1 MESLPVISSPWS
13 EPWVAWTML
22 GLLVLATLAH
32 AMQPQAIATGF
43 RSIFSTG
50 DRNSMFIDADLDRRA
65 ELINIFLAICIF
77 SMGAYVSLL
86 AYVGTG
92 EYSFRTYGM
101 IILITVV
108 LLLVRAIFGM
118 LAAFT
123 FVPRSTTHTFFYH
136 YYHLTVCTAIVH
148 YPIVLLCLFWSALT
162 PGVIILLNATVLAF
176 YLIAIFVKSCL
187 LMMRS
192 MRQIVYILMYL
203 ITLELLPFLGVFAL
217 SYQLITK

>member
-1 MESLPVISSPWS
+1 
-13 EPWVAWTML
+13 ML

-86 AYVGTG
+86 AYVGTE

-108 LLLVRAIFGM
+108 LLLARAIFGM

-148 YPIVLLCLFWSALT
+148 YPIVLLCLFWSAIT
-162 PGVIILLNATVLAF
+162 PGVIILLNAAVLAF

>member
-86 AYVGTG
+86 AYVGTE

-108 LLLVRAIFGM
+108 LLLARAIFGM

-148 YPIVLLCLFWSALT
+148 YPIVLLCLFWSAIT
-162 PGVIILLNATVLAF
+162 PGVIILLNAAVLAF

>member
-1 MESLPVISSPWS
+1 
-13 EPWVAWTML
+13 ML

-77 SMGAYVSLL
+77 SMGAYISLL
-86 AYVGTG
+86 AYVGTE

-162 PGVIILLNATVLAF
+162 PGVIILLNAAVLAF

>member
-1 MESLPVISSPWS
+1 
-13 EPWVAWTML
+13 ML

-77 SMGAYVSLL
+77 SMGAYISLL
-86 AYVGTG
+86 AYVGTE

-108 LLLVRAIFGM
+108 LLLARAIFGM

-162 PGVIILLNATVLAF
+162 PGVIILLNAAVLAF

>member
-1 MESLPVISSPWS
+1 
-13 EPWVAWTML
+13 ML

-65 ELINIFLAICIF
+65 ELLNVFLAICVF
-77 SMGAYVSLL
+77 TMGTYVSLL
-86 AYVGTG
+86 AYTGTG
-92 EYSFRTYGM
+92 EYSFRIYGM
-101 IILITVV
+101 IIVITVG
-108 LLLVRAIFGM
+108 LLFARAIFGM

-123 FVPRSTTHTFFYH
+123 FVPRSTTYTFFYH
-136 YYHLTVCTAIVH
+136 YYHLTVCTALVH

-162 PGVIILLNATVLAF
+162 PKVIIILNATVLTF
-176 YLIAIFVKSCL
+176 YLVAIFVKSCL

-192 MRQIVYILMYL
+192 MRQFVYILLYI
-203 ITLELLPFLGVFAL
+203 ITLELIPFLGVFAI

>member
-1 MESLPVISSPWS
+1 
-13 EPWVAWTML
+13 ML

-65 ELINIFLAICIF
+65 ELLNVFLAICVF
-77 SMGAYVSLL
+77 AMGTYVSLL
-86 AYVGTG
+86 AYTGTG
-92 EYSFRTYGM
+92 EYSFRIYGM
-101 IILITVV
+101 IIVITVG
-108 LLLVRAIFGM
+108 LLFARAIFGM

-136 YYHLTVCTAIVH
+136 YYHLTVCTALVH

-162 PGVIILLNATVLAF
+162 PKVIIILNATVLTF
-176 YLIAIFVKSCL
+176 YLVAIFVKSCL

-192 MRQIVYILMYL
+192 MRQFVYILLYI
-203 ITLELLPFLGVFAL
+203 ITLELIPFLGVFAI

>member
-1 MESLPVISSPWS
+1 
-13 EPWVAWTML
+13 ML

-86 AYVGTG
+86 AYVGTE

-108 LLLVRAIFGM
+108 LLLARAIFGM

-136 YYHLTVCTAIVH
+136 YYHLTVCTALIH
-148 YPIVLLCLFWSALT
+148 YPIVLLCLFWNALT
-162 PGVIILLNATVLAF
+162 PKAIIVLNATALTF
-176 YLIAIFVKSCL
+176 YLVAIFVKSCL
-187 LMMRS
+187 LMMHSFRDFF
-192 MRQIVYILMYL
+192 YILLYL

>member
-1 MESLPVISSPWS
+1 
-13 EPWVAWTML
+13 
-22 GLLVLATLAH
+22 
-32 AMQPQAIATGF
+32 MQPQAIATGF

-86 AYVGTG
+86 AYVGTE

-108 LLLVRAIFGM
+108 LLLARAIFGM

-162 PGVIILLNATVLAF
+162 PGVIILLNAAVLAF

>member
-1 MESLPVISSPWS
+1 
-13 EPWVAWTML
+13 ML

-65 ELINIFLAICIF
+65 ELLNVFLAICVF
-77 SMGAYVSLL
+77 AMGTYVSLL
-86 AYVGTG
+86 AYTGTG
-92 EYSFRTYGM
+92 EYSFRIYGM
-101 IILITVV
+101 IIVTTVG
-108 LLLVRAIFGM
+108 LLFVRTIFGM

-136 YYHLTVCTAIVH
+136 YYHLTVCTALVH

-162 PGVIILLNATVLAF
+162 PKVIIILNATVLTF
-176 YLIAIFVKSCL
+176 YLVAIFVKSCL

-192 MRQIVYILMYL
+192 MRQFVYILLYI
-203 ITLELLPFLGVFAL
+203 ITLELIPFLGVFAI